1 MIKVGD
7 GYCFHGDFINGWFD
21 DAQQNLLKATD
32 RRNWMR
38 IDGAKGLGKAGS
50 ACQAKDADPENGT
63 DDYKKSLEMMGMAT

>member
-1 MIKVGD
+1 M
-7 GYCFHGDFINGWFD
+7 HGDFVNGWFD

-38 IDGAKGLGKAGS
+38 IDGAKGQGKAGS

-63 DDYKKSLEMMGMAT
+63 GDYKKSLDMMGMSS